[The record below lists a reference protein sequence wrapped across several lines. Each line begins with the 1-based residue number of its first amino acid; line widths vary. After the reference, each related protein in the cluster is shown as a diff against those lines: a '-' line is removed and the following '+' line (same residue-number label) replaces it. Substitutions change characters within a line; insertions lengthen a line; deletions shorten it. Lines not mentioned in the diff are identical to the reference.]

1 MNNPIQTIIGSKK
14 AVFLVF
20 AISFLLL
27 SSCASVKVSPLPAGE
42 AAPAVEPEPST
53 APAPPVETKKIITI
67 SFAGD
72 CTLGGDKERQGY
84 YGQFDWYFNEIAK
97 KDYSY
102 YLSGVKEI
110 FENDDYTIVN
120 LEGPLTTSKNIREK
134 GTKAAAVKKGAKSAK
149 KHPVKSAK
157 SKHRYYNF
165 SGVPEYA
172 LILSSGGVN
181 AVTVANNHSYDYGQ
195 KGFDETLQ
203 TLKNLGID
211 YAGYGDYILKEINGV
226 KTGVLSYSQVSR
238 GAASKDEIKAAIN
251 NLKELGA
258 DAVIVCQ
265 HNGVEG
271 SYYPSESQKEL
282 AHFIID
288 SGADIYVGHHP
299 HTLQGIEL
307 YNGKY
312 ILYSL
317 GNFIFGGNSG
327 PKDTDA
333 LIAQIRIEIDGEKKE
348 IALKLIPVSISSSK
362 ERNDYRPSIL
372 DGDEKKRVLDKIN
385 KISKDLKFEYKE

>member
-1 MNNPIQTIIGSKK
+1 
-14 AVFLVF
+14 
-20 AISFLLL
+20 
-27 SSCASVKVSPLPAGE
+27 
-42 AAPAVEPEPST
+42 
-53 APAPPVETKKIITI
+53 
-67 SFAGD
+67 
-72 CTLGGDKERQGY
+72 
-84 YGQFDWYFNEIAK
+84 
-97 KDYSY
+97 
-102 YLSGVKEI
+102 
-110 FENDDYTIVN
+110 
-120 LEGPLTTSKNIREK
+120 
-134 GTKAAAVKKGAKSAK
+134 
-149 KHPVKSAK
+149 
-157 SKHRYYNF
+157 
-165 SGVPEYA
+165 
-172 LILSSGGVN
+172 
-181 AVTVANNHSYDYGQ
+181 
-195 KGFDETLQ
+195 FDETLQ